1 MVFKA
6 ALIIVVIAGVAAG
19 LLWSSAHKPPPPTG
33 SAIEVVLHRS
43 SDGHFY
49 ADADVNGASVRF
61 LVDTGSSTIALSEAD
76 AKKAGITVA
85 PGEFELI
92 GEGASG
98 MVRGKEKTI
107 DKLSIGGIEQQ
118 QVKAA
123 VIEGATTSLLGAD
136 YLDTMDEIIIRK
148 GDMTLRKAG

>member
-1 MVFKA
+1 MFKA

-19 LLWSSAHKPPPPTG
+19 LLWSSAHKPMPPADSPT
-33 SAIEVVLHRS
+33 EVVLHRS

-49 ADADVNGASVRF
+49 ADADVNGAAVRF

-136 YLDTMDEIIIRK
+136 YLDSMDEIIIRK
-148 GDMTLRKAG
+148 GDMTLRKAS

>member
-1 MVFKA
+1 MFKA
-6 ALIIVVIAGVAAG
+6 ALIIVVIAGVAGG
-19 LLWSSAHKPPPPTG
+19 LLWSSTRKAPPPPG
-33 SAIEVVLHRS
+33 SPTEFVLHRS

-49 ADADVNGASVRF
+49 ADADVNGAAVRF

-98 MVRGKEKTI
+98 MVRGKETTI

-123 VIEGATTSLLGAD
+123 VVEGATTSLLGAD
-136 YLDTMDEIIIRK
+136 YLDSMDEIIIRK

>member
-1 MVFKA
+1 MFKT
-6 ALIIVVIAGVAAG
+6 ALIIVVIAGAAIG
-19 LLWSSAHKPPPPTG
+19 LLWSSAHKPPPTAGSPT
-33 SAIEVVLHRS
+33 EVVLHRS

-76 AKKAGITVA
+76 ARKAGITVA

-107 DKLSIGGIEQQ
+107 EKLSIGGIEQQ
-118 QVKAA
+118 QVRAA
-123 VIEGATTSLLGAD
+123 VIEGATISLLGAD
-136 YLDTMDEIIIRK
+136 YLDSMDEIIIRK
-148 GDMTLRKAG
+148 GNMTLRKAG

>member
-1 MVFKA
+1 MFKA
-6 ALIIVVIAGVAAG
+6 ALILVVIAGIAG
-19 LLWSSAHKPPPPTG
+19 GLFWSSSNEPPPPPG
-33 SAIEVVLHRS
+33 SPTEVVIHRS
-43 SDGHFY
+43 SDGHYY
-49 ADADVNGASVRF
+49 ADADVNGASIRF

-85 PGEFELI
+85 PGESELI

-98 MVRGKEKTI
+98 MVRGREQVI
-107 DKLSIGGIEQQ
+107 DKLTIGGIEQQ

-123 VIEGATTSLLGAD
+123 VVEGATTSLLGAD

>member
-1 MVFKA
+1 VFKA
-6 ALIIVVIAGVAAG
+6 ALIIVVIAGLAG
-19 LLWSSAHKPPPPTG
+19 GLVWSSANKSPAPAGTPT
-33 SAIEVVLHRS
+33 EVVLHRS
-43 SDGHFY
+43 SDGHYY

-85 PGEFELI
+85 SGEFELI

-98 MVRGKEKTI
+98 MVRGKETTI
-107 DKLSIGGIEQQ
+107 DKLAIGGIEQQ

-123 VIEGATTSLLGAD
+123 VVEGATTSLLGAD
-136 YLDTMDEIIIRK
+136 YLDTK
-148 GDMTLRKAG
+148 GDMILRKAS